1 MCVLVCVLVSLHDV
15 AKTLPFAAGLSRN
28 LSSLL
33 AAVPPRLKLQKF
45 ATDYS
50 ILFEFEGQEFAILKS
65 SMVQTLFK
73 NIINLGSPP
82 TRRIFCRKWRVAS
95 KKKSSVAGETLRMRN
110 VGWQVGS
117 RRYMEVRDRF
127 VKLREK

>member
-1 MCVLVCVLVSLHDV
+1 MCLSLHDV

-50 ILFEFEGQEFAILKS
+50 ILFEFEGLEFAILKS

-73 NIINLGSPP
+73 NIINLQPYP
-82 TRRIFCRKWRVAS
+82 NQAHI
-95 KKKSSVAGETLRMRN
+95 L
-110 VGWQVGS
+110 Q
-117 RRYMEVRDRF
+117 EVEGG
-127 VKLREK
+127 KQEKE